1 MDAAALRAAVEAL
14 CSSDARDENLSPTE
28 MVTAAAMAAMRAM
41 PDAPLVHAVVPSVV
55 AAAMV
60 TAPPVADPNAVDAP
74 VALAARPAARD
85 AATDVDGL
93 HRAVDVGTDAAAMT
107 RAAKSGPDA
116 RDDPEVVLAAPRDVG
131 TSPGVRARV
140 RDVSVGVGTRVASP
154 PPGFAAF
161 PPETRECGVDPSPLV
176 ADAALNTEV
185 SAAAFAKDVTA
196 TKARDEALEKLAS
209 MEAAEGKEREKTA
222 KWKARCE
229 SLRAELA
236 GAMERRAEAETKA
249 KELQTTLD
257 SVGTRKRERVAR
269 SVGGVGASVGGEG
282 DAADDAS
289 SAPAAEEG
297 ANAAL
302 DDALAAADALRR
314 ELETRE
320 DEHAKAVSATRAA
333 IRNLRGSSPRTARR
347 TWRRSAYTR
356 RTRSG
361 AGANARRGRFCKT
374 PCGRP
379 PPRRRLRRGERRLR
393 ARRRRRWRAARSP
406 RATQTR

>member
-1 MDAAALRAAVEAL
+1 
-14 CSSDARDENLSPTE
+14 
-28 MVTAAAMAAMRAM
+28 
-41 PDAPLVHAVVPSVV
+41 
-55 AAAMV
+55 
-60 TAPPVADPNAVDAP
+60 
-74 VALAARPAARD
+74 
-85 AATDVDGL
+85 
-93 HRAVDVGTDAAAMT
+93 MT

-131 TSPGVRARV
+131 TSPGVGARV

-257 SVGTRKRERVAR
+257 SVGTQKRERVAR
-269 SVGGVGASVGGEG
+269 SVGASVGGEG

-333 IRNLRGSSPRTARR
+333 IRNLRGSSPADRAAYLEALRIHAEDAERR
-347 TWRRSAYTR
+347 RRER
-356 RTRSG
+356 E
-361 AGANARRGRFCKT
+361 AGAILQNAL
-374 PCGRP
+374 RP
-379 PPRRRLRRGERRLR
+379 PAERRRLRRGERRLR